1 MILVKFTF
9 GSFLNPPDKNT
20 GQREPEM
27 EPGQQ
32 YPIPDQADQGEQRL
46 AGNYNFPTEFDTTG
60 QVLFLFLLLAIL
72 TSEPGQLLLV
82 KVYHHLRNLGFGF
95 LGVDKIGLLSASP
108 LHKKVD
114 IVLALPAQSYD
125 FLSSQASAKPTRFV
139 FAHLNPSSLASRFLG
154 LTTSKRLGI
163 SPRVILPLRL
173 GGGMTFQFLFFLK
186 EFDGFLSLAKVVQGL
201 PGILLGVLVVSP
213 LHEIF
218 GVAALL
224 CSLVKDLL
232 HLVFFLPKHHDQKV
246 LGLLRSV
253 IKLFKL
259 G

>member
-1 MILVKFTF
+1 MTLEKFTF
-9 GSFLNPPDKNT
+9 GSFLNPPIKLRGHSESQKWSIDSNIKFLT
-20 GQREPEM
+20 RQVITIS
-27 EPGQQ
+27 QQ
-32 YPIPDQADQGEQRL
+32 IPTD
-46 AGNYNFPTEFDTTG
+46 
-60 QVLFLFLLLAIL
+60 QVLILFFLLAIL

-82 KVYHHLRNLGFGF
+82 KVYHHLRNLCFGF

-125 FLSSQASAKPTRFV
+125 FLSSQAPAKPTRFV
-139 FAHLNPSSLASRFLG
+139 FALNPSSLASRFLG
-154 LTTSKRLGI
+154 LTPSKRLGVG
-163 SPRVILPLRL
+163 PLVILPLRL
-173 GGGMTFQFLFFLK
+173 GGGMPFQFLFFLK

-218 GVAALL
+218 GVTSLL
-224 CSLVKDLL
+224 CPLVKDLL

>member
-27 EPGQQ
+27 EHWQQ
-32 YPIPDQADQGEQRL
+32 YSIPDEADQGEPRL
-46 AGNYNFPTEFDTTG
+46 AGNYNFPTDFDTSD
-60 QVLFLFLLLAIL
+60 QVLLLFLLLTIL

-95 LGVDKIGLLSASP
+95 LGVDKISLLSASP
-108 LHKKVD
+108 LHMKVD

-139 FAHLNPSSLASRFLG
+139 FALNPSSLASRFLG

-163 SPRVILPLRL
+163 SPLVILPLRL

-232 HLVFFLPKHHDQKV
+232 HLVFFLPKHHGQKV